1 MKYSETTQNIY
12 SQLYKIPNFNLTLT
26 NSLVTIDFL
35 DKKFS
40 YQNAN
45 KELLL
50 DDLSL
55 AAQIIVAKYYDKWNT
70 YISTVLSK
78 NLPVGE
84 TTTTESVANSN
95 DNVTAMD
102 SPTNIPVSGQ
112 DAHSKVTTTVAT
124 AKNVGDL
131 LSVYQKYSIYDMIDT
146 DIRRTLF
153 LNVY

>member
-1 MKYSETTQNIY
+1 MLYSETTKDIY
-12 SQLYKIPNFNLTLT
+12 QQLFNLPHFDLKLT
-26 NSLVTIDFL
+26 NDLVTVDFL

-40 YQNAN
+40 FQNDS

-50 DDLSL
+50 TDLSL
-55 AAQIIVAKYYDKWNT
+55 AAKIIVAKYYDKWNT

-84 TTTTESVANSN
+84 TTITETDANSN
-95 DNVTAMD
+95 DNVAAMD

-112 DAHSKVTTTVAT
+112 DAHSKVTTTVST
-124 AKNVGDL
+124 AKNVGYL
-131 LSVYQKYSIYDMIDT
+131 LGVYQKYSIYDMIDT

>member
-12 SQLYKIPNFNLTLT
+12 SQLYKIPNFNLPLT

-40 YQNAN
+40 YQNDG

-50 DDLSL
+50 TDLSL

-84 TTTTESVANSN
+84 TTTTESVANSS
-95 DNVTAMD
+95 DNVAAMD